1 MPDPAPATFTSS
13 QGFNAFGVTGATK
26 VSVKVSRKSDVKPQ
40 LDASTLSIAN
50 GGTRVYESGL
60 TDNGQNANS
69 GAIVT
74 VTIDGLGATKPTK
87 GSTITAEGAT
97 CKCMD
102 STGDDTVGE
111 LKKWSANYTSDYAA

>member
-1 MPDPAPATFTSS
+1 VPDPVTFTSS
-13 QGFNAFGVTGATK
+13 QGFNAFGVSGATK
-26 VSVKVSRKSDVKPQ
+26 VSVKVSRKSDVTPQ
-40 LDASTLSIAN
+40 LDASTLSIAH
-50 GGTRVYESGL
+50 GGTRVYENGM
-60 TDNGQNANS
+60 TDYGQNGNT

-87 GSTITAEGAT
+87 GSTITAEGVV

-102 STGDDTVGE
+102 STSDDAVGE

>member
-1 MPDPAPATFTSS
+1 MPDPTFTSS
-13 QGFNAFGVTGATK
+13 QGFNAFGVSGATK
-26 VSVKVSRKSDVKPQ
+26 VSVKVSRKSDVTPQ
-40 LDASTLSIAN
+40 LDASTLSIAH

-60 TDNGQNANS
+60 TDNGQNSNS

-74 VTIDGLGATKPTK
+74 VTIDGLGSTKPTK
-87 GSTITAEGAT
+87 GTTITAEGVV

-102 STGDDTVGE
+102 STSDDSVGE

>member
-1 MPDPAPATFTSS
+1 VPDPVTFTSS
-13 QGFNAFGVTGATK
+13 QGFAAYSVSGATK
-26 VSVKVSRKSDVKPQ
+26 VTVKVSRKSDVTPQ
-40 LDASTLSIAN
+40 LDASTLSLAH
-50 GGTRVYESGL
+50 GSTRAYENGL
-60 TDNGQNANS
+60 TDYGQNANT

-87 GSTITAEGAT
+87 GSTITAEGVV

-102 STGDDTVGE
+102 STSDDAVGE

>member
-1 MPDPAPATFTSS
+1 MPDPVTFTSS
-13 QGFNAFGVTGATK
+13 QGFNAFGVSGATK
-26 VSVKVSRKSDVKPQ
+26 VSVKVSRKSDVTPQ
-40 LDASTLSIAN
+40 LDASTLSIAQ
-50 GGTRVYESGL
+50 GGTRVYENGM
-60 TDNGQNANS
+60 TDYGQNGNT

-87 GSTITAEGAT
+87 GSTITAEGVV

-102 STGDDTVGE
+102 STSDDAVGE

>member
-1 MPDPAPATFTSS
+1 VPDPVTFTSS
-13 QGFNAFGVTGATK
+13 QGFNAFGVSGATK
-26 VSVKVSRKSDVKPQ
+26 VSVKVSRKSDVTPQ
-40 LDASTLSIAN
+40 LDASTLSIAQ
-50 GGTRVYESGL
+50 GGTRVYENGM
-60 TDNGQNANS
+60 TDYGQNGNT

-87 GSTITAEGAT
+87 GSTITAEGVV

-102 STGDDTVGE
+102 STSDDAVGE